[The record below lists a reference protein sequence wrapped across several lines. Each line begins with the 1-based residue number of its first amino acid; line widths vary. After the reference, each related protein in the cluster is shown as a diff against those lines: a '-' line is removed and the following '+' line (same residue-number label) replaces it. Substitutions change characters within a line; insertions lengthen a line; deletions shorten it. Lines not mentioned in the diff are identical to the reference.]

1 MVFSHDNLPF
11 DSILSLVFQPSSEM
25 HSELL
30 SLLNFLAFWNIPINW
45 CQKAKHSWN
54 DMVFEHQLL
63 INKYETIDIWWI
75 ISDRIYSSFFT
86 VYLLF
91 FLKTKKLDWLIRSFL
106 ANCPNIIFQK
116 TFLDEYHLLLHRKF
130 LAKQLRLP
138 TFSLDYYTWKSFC
151 CGVSSKDFWSF
162 PRKKDDSMLTVATD
176 VVDVDIGVSRGN
188 PS

>member
-1 MVFSHDNLPF
+1 M
-11 DSILSLVFQPSSEM
+11 
-25 HSELL
+25 
-30 SLLNFLAFWNIPINW
+30 
-45 CQKAKHSWN
+45 C
-54 DMVFEHQLL
+54 
-63 INKYETIDIWWI
+63 
-75 ISDRIYSSFFT
+75 
-86 VYLLF
+86 LLF

-188 PS
+188 LSSDATVTLVQKDPQNSETSQNTILNERYRSCKQSG